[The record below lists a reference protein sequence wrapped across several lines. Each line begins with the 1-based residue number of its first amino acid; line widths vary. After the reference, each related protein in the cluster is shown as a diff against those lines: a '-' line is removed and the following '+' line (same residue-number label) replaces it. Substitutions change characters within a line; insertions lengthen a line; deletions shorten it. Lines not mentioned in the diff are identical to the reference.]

1 MRSIRKFAYAAVL
14 SMSMLSIQP
23 TLAAAEDAQGVF
35 TLAHEVHW
43 QNQVLRP
50 GNYAFSVKTSSPPTF
65 LMLRGL
71 NGTGTDAILL
81 VTDVESPQANATSK
95 LFLVSKE
102 GQSFVSVMDLPQ
114 YDIRLRFSVPPGS
127 SSK

>member
-14 SMSMLSIQP
+14 SMSMFSIQP
-23 TLAAAEDAQGVF
+23 TLAAAEDAHGVF

-43 QNQVLRP
+43 QNHILRA
-50 GNYAFSVKTSSPPTF
+50 GDYAFSLRTSGPPTF

-81 VTDVESPQANATSK
+81 VTDVESPQTSAASK
-95 LFLVSKE
+95 LVLVSKD
-102 GQSFVSVMDLPQ
+102 GQSFVSAMDLPQ
-114 YDIRLRFSVPPGS
+114 YDISLRFTVPPGS